1 MPANESGSS
10 RDTLSV
16 LWSPLLAVTTVHD
29 GRANGQIAVSGLS
42 ASILPEAPRV
52 LVALWKANLT
62 HDLVLAS
69 RVFDLH
75 LLPTAPDDA
84 LAAAL
89 DLIHTLGL
97 RSGHDDPDKLASVA
111 WSPGATGCPI
121 LAGALTYVEARVAAT
136 FDAGET
142 TIFLGDVVGGA
153 RLREGTP
160 LTWAAARERLPAAW
174 LAAYDANQEKQRAE
188 ARRLRSLEPL
198 S

>member
-1 MPANESGSS
+1 MRQIEGTGSP
-10 RDTLSV
+10 RDTLSA
-16 LWSPLLAVTTVHD
+16 LWSPLLAVTTIHN

-52 LVALWKANLT
+52 LVALWKVNLT

-69 RVFDLH
+69 RVFALH
-75 LLPTAPDDA
+75 LLPAAPDDA
-84 LAAAL
+84 LAASL

-97 RSGHDDPDKLASVA
+97 RSGHDDPDKLASVM

-121 LAGALTYVEARVAAT
+121 LADALTYVEARVGAT
-136 FDAGET
+136 LDAGELT
-142 TIFLGDVVGGA
+142 VFLGDVVAGA

-174 LAAYDANQEKQRAE
+174 LAKYDANQQRQREE
-188 ARRLRSLEPL
+188 ARRLRGL
-198 S
+198 